1 MKVVTC
7 QKCGEKYQLNDNED
21 VNSYECNICTG
32 NLVEENKNPTSINK
46 KKSKNNNHIVY
57 CEECGL
63 KYNISSKD
71 NIEEYECDSCGGE
84 LRFAEEELNKKNSQ
98 TANIPQHNNLNEL
111 KQELEDIRLNNS
123 LHNTN
128 IISPEH
134 NPNDNYELTLY
145 TYYNELKQDLKR
157 TYLQH
162 ILETPY
168 DGGMLD
174 QLSNRLKDKIK
185 SNHIDLNYP
194 ELNNSN
200 LMNKPKNSE
209 DSFYSKYLENLTQK
223 EFSILFGTIITII
236 GLLSILIINIGHSIL
251 ILILG
256 IILLVYGFYE
266 QKDPN
271 GTDNTPKQVVRSKLL
286 TLPKEYYVL
295 YHVKTP
301 GTNVAINHV
310 VIGPS
315 GIFTIITQKT
325 NPQTMNQD
333 QLKSK
338 FNIFENNSENKYD
351 LISTNNNNLKF
362 NDELELKQKTLT
374 LNRLL
379 FEFLDENGFTI
390 PIEPFIGFV
399 NDDVAIIND
408 ILNDNDLFMDEIL
421 NKILHAEVK
430 LDTVTIRKTAILLSH
445 YSINCPN

>member
-1 MKVVTC
+1 M
-7 QKCGEKYQLNDNED
+7 QG
-21 VNSYECNICTG
+21 
-32 NLVEENKNPTSINK
+32 
-46 KKSKNNNHIVY
+46 
-57 CEECGL
+57 
-63 KYNISSKD
+63 
-71 NIEEYECDSCGGE
+71 
-84 LRFAEEELNKKNSQ
+84 
-98 TANIPQHNNLNEL
+98 
-111 KQELEDIRLNNS
+111 
-123 LHNTN
+123 
-128 IISPEH
+128 
-134 NPNDNYELTLY
+134 
-145 TYYNELKQDLKR
+145 
-157 TYLQH
+157 
-162 ILETPY
+162 
-168 DGGMLD
+168 
-174 QLSNRLKDKIK
+174 
-185 SNHIDLNYP
+185 
-194 ELNNSN
+194 
-200 LMNKPKNSE
+200 
-209 DSFYSKYLENLTQK
+209 
-223 EFSILFGTIITII
+223 
-236 GLLSILIINIGHSIL
+236 
-251 ILILG
+251 
-256 IILLVYGFYE
+256 
-266 QKDPN
+266 
-271 GTDNTPKQVVRSKLL
+271 
-286 TLPKEYYVL
+286 
-295 YHVKTP
+295 KTP

-351 LISTNNNNLKF
+351 LSSTNNNNLKF